1 MTTDT
6 QASIPLGHEKSSV
19 SRTTGLLFG
28 GFVLTGV
35 VTTLLGPVLPYLATR
50 WNLNDSRSGLFFTA
64 QFAGSMAGV
73 LLSSWILS
81 RRGPRAALMTGYA
94 TMGMG
99 VAALAINSWTIGMLS
114 IGCFGFG
121 LGLVIPTTNLLIAE
135 SNPNRRAASLSM
147 LNLCWGLGAVAWPI
161 VAAGFVKLGHIPATL
176 IGLGAGTAAI
186 CGALTNIQDGILA
199 HRIPRLSAS
208 PEASSGHFRTTT
220 VVLIG
225 LLFFLYVGTENSLGG
240 WIATLAHRTHA
251 NGALDWTLLP
261 SFFWGGLLAGRAMAP
276 VVLRRI
282 QEIAL
287 ARECLLVALSGAFIV
302 LTAGS
307 TFWFVVGVTLSALGL
322 SCIFPIT
329 VSQFSLRFG
338 HSARHFLSGMFALA
352 SLGGATLPWLVGFVS
367 NLSGSLRT
375 GFWVPVSAIFSIL
388 ALYLIRFD
396 EQSDGLDGN

>member
-1 MTTDT
+1 MTIDT
-6 QASIPLGHEKSSV
+6 QASIPLGNQKSSV
-19 SRTTGLLFG
+19 SSATALLFG
-28 GFVLTGV
+28 GFVLTGI
-35 VTTLLGPVLPYLATR
+35 VTTLLGPILPYLAAR

-81 RRGPRAALMTGYA
+81 RRGPRASLMTGYA
-94 TMGMG
+94 TMGIG
-99 VAALAINSWTIGMLS
+99 VAALAINSWTMGMLS

-135 SNPNRRAASLSM
+135 SNPNRRAASLSI
-147 LNLCWGLGAVAWPI
+147 LNMCWGLGAVIWPI
-161 VAAGFVKLGHIPATL
+161 LAAGFVKLGRVPATL
-176 IGLGAGTAAI
+176 IGLGVGTVAI
-186 CGALTNIQDGILA
+186 CVVLARMHDGILA
-199 HRIPRLSAS
+199 HRIRRLSAS
-208 PEASSGHFRTTT
+208 REASGGNLRTTT
-220 VVLIG
+220 IALIG

-240 WIATLAHRTHA
+240 WVASLARRTHA

-261 SFFWGGLLAGRAMAP
+261 SFFWGGLLAGRALAP
-276 VVLRRI
+276 VILRRI

-287 ARECLLVALSGAFIV
+287 ARGCLLVALSGAFFV

-307 TFWFVVGVTLSALGL
+307 SFWFVAGVTLSALGL

-338 HSARHFLSGMFALA
+338 HSATHFLSVMFALA

-367 NLSGSLRT
+367 NGSGSLRT
-375 GFWVPVSAIFSIL
+375 GFLVPVTAMFSIL
-388 ALYLIRFD
+388 VLYLIPFD
-396 EQSDGLDGN
+396 EQSDKLDRN